1 MERMEGGTERME
13 SGMGGKESGM
23 NRKKGYLIIQAI
35 LCVLLVFLLSQ
46 AAVRIFREGSKAVAE
61 NPLAYIYTPEAVA
74 REFARLAPVLF
85 VSIGMGLAGM
95 ILGIRDER
103 AGKGVRDGET
113 ERNLIKARLFAPGSE
128 VLKERSRQ
136 RKFKGAGWAAF
147 GICMLPVLI
156 YMTDQTH
163 FPETDPEGMILSLA
177 AGVFPWILAGIACL
191 MAAGILEEQ
200 SLRREIAAAKGKLS
214 EQKKLAVQQDSAAQK
229 ELAGN
234 PPDGELHHS
243 LAASAEGDVSAASK
257 SVYATP
263 AWKRY
268 LPPVLI
274 IVAALCILAG
284 IMNGSMQDVL
294 VKAAAICTECVGL
307 G

>member
-1 MERMEGGTERME
+1 ME

-136 RKFKGAGWAAF
+136 RKFEGAGWAAF

-156 YMTDQTH
+156 YVTDQTH
-163 FPETDPEGMILSLA
+163 FPERDPEGMILSLA

>member
-1 MERMEGGTERME
+1 ME

-163 FPETDPEGMILSLA
+163 FPERDPEGMILSLA

-274 IVAALCILAG
+274 IVAVLCILAG

>member
-1 MERMEGGTERME
+1 ME

-61 NPLAYIYTPEAVA
+61 NPLAYIYTTEAVA

-163 FPETDPEGMILSLA
+163 FPERDPEGMILSLA

-229 ELAGN
+229 GLAGN

-274 IVAALCILAG
+274 IVAVLCILAG

>member
-1 MERMEGGTERME
+1 MERME

>member
-1 MERMEGGTERME
+1 ME

>member
-163 FPETDPEGMILSLA
+163 FPERDPEGMILSLA

-229 ELAGN
+229 GLAGN

>member
-163 FPETDPEGMILSLA
+163 FPERDPEGMILSLA

-243 LAASAEGDVSAASK
+243 PAALAEGDASAASK